1 MLPHESRPSRPA
13 IDQHL
18 LMELPGIE
26 TDSLAGLLPSEL
38 SVRSASVPFVAC
50 GSFSIRD
57 GATTRKSIG
66 SDRPTGSPYRR
77 RVNNSTLFGR
87 NVNQA
92 LATNFNENGSLPRDE

>member
-1 MLPHESRPSRPA
+1 
-13 IDQHL
+13 L
-18 LMELPGIE
+18 LTELPGIE

-38 SVRSASVPFVAC
+38 PVRSVSVPFVAC

-57 GATTRKSIG
+57 GVTTRKSIG

-77 RVNNSTLFGR
+77 GVNKPTLFGR

-92 LATNFNENGSLPRDE
+92 LATNFNKNGSLPRDE